1 MYSRFFNLREEP
13 FSMTPDPR
21 FLYLSP
27 QHEAAIESLLYGV
40 RQRKG
45 FMTLTGEVGTGKTTI
60 CRELI
65 NRLDQDIEIAVILNP
80 LLSVFGLL
88 RAINTDFGN
97 KVKGKTVEEQVDS
110 LHQFLLAQA
119 KKGHNAVVLIDEAQN
134 LSVEALE
141 MVRLLSNLETD
152 TQKLLQIILVG
163 QPELETTLQSHR
175 LRQLNQ
181 RISIRHHLGTLNLN
195 ETQSYILHRILCA
208 GGEGQINFENRAIRH
223 LHLYSGGF
231 PRLINILCD
240 RSLLEAYARRIRI
253 ISKSVV
259 KDAVRDVKLK
269 PSEPWWRRLFS
280 PL

>member
-21 FLYLSP
+21 FLFLSA
-27 QHEAAIESLLYGV
+27 QHEAAIESLLYGI

-65 NRLDQDIEIAVILNP
+65 NRLDADIEIAVILNP
-80 LLSVFGLL
+80 LLSVYGLMK
-88 RAINTDFGN
+88 AINADFGN
-97 KVKGKTVEEQVDS
+97 KVKNGRTVEEQLDG

-141 MVRLLSNLETD
+141 MIRLLSNLETD

-175 LRQLNQ
+175 LRPLNQ
-181 RISIRHHLGTLNLN
+181 RISIRHHLGTLNLD
-195 ETQSYILHRILCA
+195 ETRSYILHRMLCA
-208 GGEGQINFENRAIRH
+208 GGEGQVNFENKALNH
-223 LHLYSGGF
+223 LYSYSGGF

-240 RSLLEAYARRIRI
+240 RSLLEAYARRIRT

-259 KDAVRDVKLK
+259 KDAVRDVKLR
-269 PSEPWWRRLFS
+269 PVEPWWRRLF
-280 PL
+280 

>member
-21 FLYLSP
+21 FLYLSG

-65 NRLDQDIEIAVILNP
+65 NRLDADVEIAVILNP
-80 LLSVFGLL
+80 LLSTFGLL
-88 RAINTDFGN
+88 RAVNTDFGN
-97 KVKGKTVEEQVDS
+97 KVDGKTVEEQLDGM
-110 LHQFLLAQA
+110 HHFLLDQA
-119 KKGHNAVVLIDEAQN
+119 KQGHNAVILIDESQN

-141 MVRLLSNLETD
+141 MIRLLSNLETD

-163 QPELETTLQSHR
+163 QPELETTLQSHC
-175 LRQLNQ
+175 LRPLNQ
-181 RISIRHHLGTLNLN
+181 RISIRHHLNTLNLN
-195 ETQSYILHRILCA
+195 ETHNYILHRMLCA
-208 GGEGQINFENRAIRH
+208 GGEGQVNFETKAINH

-240 RSLLEAYARRIRI
+240 RSLLEAYARRVRT

-259 KDAVRDVKLK
+259 KEAVRDVKLR
-269 PSEPWWRRLFS
+269 PVEPWWRRLF
-280 PL
+280 